1 MIKTGIISAIIM
13 FIPCILFARGTAAPL
28 DERMHLLSM
37 NEFTLRKHITSWI
50 ELRDKGLVRQVYD
63 YSCGASSLST
73 ILKYF
78 FNDEIDEKEILDVIL
93 KSKGMDNKENLEDKD
108 FCLSFHD
115 LEKFISLKRYKAIG
129 LALPVESLKQLK
141 IPAIVFVKIRRKEHF
156 SVYKGMDEQFVY
168 LADPSFGNIK
178 VRISKFQEMFATRG
192 DDKHPGKILVFVPLD
207 KDKGEQVNKEFMA
220 IPEGSGFVYNVIK
233 MNMWR

>member
-1 MIKTGIISAIIM
+1 MMIKIGIISAIII
-13 FIPCILFARGTAAPL
+13 FIPYILFARDDTPL
-28 DERMHLLSM
+28 TKRMHLISVD
-37 NEFTLRKHITSWI
+37 EFNLRKHIISWI
-50 ELRDKGLVRQVYD
+50 ELRDKGLVRQAYD

-78 FNDEIDEKEILDVIL
+78 FNEEIDEKEILDVIL
-93 KSKGMDNKENLEDKD
+93 KFKGMDNKENLEDKD

-115 LEKFISLKRYKAIG
+115 FEEFAKLRGYKAIG

-141 IPAIVFVKIRRKEHF
+141 IPAIVFVKIRRREHF

-178 VRISKFQEMFATRG
+178 VRIGKFREMFATRK
-192 DDKHPGKILVFVPLD
+192 DDKHHGKILVFVPLD
-207 KDKGEQVNKEFMA
+207 KAKEGQMNKEFMD
-220 IPEGSGFVYNVIK
+220 IPEGSGFVYNMIK
-233 MNMWR
+233 MNMW